1 MIKKEFDIVIV
12 GAGLVGLSFANLL
25 SSRLISSETIYG
37 DKKIAIL
44 EKQPFKAPD
53 LSNSFDSRV
62 VALTQSSRI
71 FLEDIGI
78 WGKIVRER
86 VCPFERMEIWES
98 DGTGHIEFDCNDV
111 RQDSLG
117 YIVENSL
124 VVRCLLN
131 QVKKLKN
138 VEFICPATVSDVQKN
153 IYPGQ
158 SATSDIT
165 LNDGSVITTKLL
177 VAADGGDSRIRDLCG
192 FQMQEMNYGHQS
204 IVARIATE
212 KKHNF
217 TARQRFLP
225 DGPLA
230 LLPIQIVEGNSNQC
244 SIVWSQKNN
253 IAEKLMLLD
262 DLSFC
267 KALEQASG
275 GCLGKII
282 KVEKRT
288 KYKLILRHA
297 NDYIMQGVALIGDSA
312 HTMHPLAGQGVNLG
326 IQDALALTE
335 EIEHALSRGLSPG
348 DEFELRRYQRKRKP
362 HNLAMIT
369 IINGLKMLFEEKS
382 LPIRALRNDGMTAL
396 NRIGFIKN
404 KIVRESM
411 VII

>member
-212 KKHNF
+212 KK
-217 TARQRFLP
+217 T
-225 DGPLA
+225 
-230 LLPIQIVEGNSNQC
+230 
-244 SIVWSQKNN
+244 
-253 IAEKLMLLD
+253 
-262 DLSFC
+262 
-267 KALEQASG
+267 
-275 GCLGKII
+275 
-282 KVEKRT
+282 
-288 KYKLILRHA
+288 
-297 NDYIMQGVALIGDSA
+297 
-312 HTMHPLAGQGVNLG
+312 
-326 IQDALALTE
+326 
-335 EIEHALSRGLSPG
+335 
-348 DEFELRRYQRKRKP
+348 
-362 HNLAMIT
+362 
-369 IINGLKMLFEEKS
+369 
-382 LPIRALRNDGMTAL
+382 
-396 NRIGFIKN
+396 
-404 KIVRESM
+404 
-411 VII
+411 